1 MKNGEEISSNIQSL
15 IASIDQNIRE
25 IEEAVKA
32 DSETVDKGLNTHLT
46 RLKRVRLELRLIE
59 SQNNDAMQ
67 DDSLRE
73 EAWETISRGR
83 KLLEEQQKI
92 FKNR

>member
-1 MKNGEEISSNIQSL
+1 MENGEELSSNIQSL
-15 IASIDQNIRE
+15 TESIDRNIRE

-32 DSETVDKGLNTHLT
+32 DSKTVDKGLNTQLT
-46 RLKRVRLELRLIE
+46 KLKRIRLELRLIN
-59 SQNNDAMQ
+59 SDSDDALHGN
-67 DDSLRE
+67 SARK
-73 EAWETISRGR
+73 EAWEMISRGR

>member
-1 MKNGEEISSNIQSL
+1 MENGDELSSNIQSL
-15 IASIDQNIRE
+15 VESIDRNIRE

-32 DSETVDKGLNTHLT
+32 DSKTVDKGLNTQLT
-46 RLKRVRLELRLIE
+46 KLKRIRLELRLIN
-59 SQNNDAMQ
+59 SDS
-67 DDSLRE
+67 DDPLHGNSARK
-73 EAWETISRGR
+73 EAWEMIAQGR